1 MCLWLRSASLLNES
15 PRSCQGE
22 RRKDES
28 DKPALFRTCISTHKR
43 VRCGSPPFWKL
54 LIGRNSCDSA
64 AVHGT
69 KVTAGCFYLL
79 FGCAMSYAGSSSP
92 TRDQTWAPALGAQ
105 SLSHWTTREIIIIFQ
120 YRAFEQSFEPGQ
132 PMFSWEIR

>member
-1 MCLWLRSASLLNES
+1 M
-15 PRSCQGE
+15 GE

-54 LIGRNSCDSA
+54 LLEGIIVILQQFMAQRSLQ
-64 AVHGT
+64 AV
-69 KVTAGCFYLL
+69 FIYL
-79 FGCAMSYAGSSSP
+79 FGCATSYAGSSSP

-105 SLSHWTTREIIIIFQ
+105 S
-120 YRAFEQSFEPGQ
+120 
-132 PMFSWEIR
+132 

>member
-15 PRSCQGE
+15 PRSCQGKD
-22 RRKDES
+22 RKMNQINLLFSEPVFPPTSVS
-28 DKPALFRTCISTHKR
+28 DVAALLS
-43 VRCGSPPFWKL
+43 GSFL
-54 LIGRNSCDSA
+54 LEGILAILQRFMAQRSPQVVSI
-64 AVHGT
+64 
-69 KVTAGCFYLL
+69 YL
-79 FGCAMSYAGSSSP
+79 FGCATSYAGSSSP
-92 TRDQTWAPALGAQ
+92 TRDQTWASALGAQ